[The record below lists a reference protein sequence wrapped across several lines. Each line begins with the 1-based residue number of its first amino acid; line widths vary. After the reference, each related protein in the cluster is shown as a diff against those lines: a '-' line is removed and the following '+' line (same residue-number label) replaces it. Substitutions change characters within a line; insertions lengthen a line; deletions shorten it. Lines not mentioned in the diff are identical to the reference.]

1 VFAIVIQAHVKKVRF
16 LPGLFCC
23 PKSVK
28 AACIAMNHLHV
39 RLPAMPGNVV
49 ILAGLIIVTNW
60 GHAGAYPNQIVGFAR
75 LEFSA
80 TSETGRFSLS
90 QGSSAPFLLSKK

>member
-1 VFAIVIQAHVKKVRF
+1 
-16 LPGLFCC
+16 
-23 PKSVK
+23 
-28 AACIAMNHLHV
+28 
-39 RLPAMPGNVV
+39 MPGNVV

-80 TSETGRFSLS
+80 TSETGRFLLS